1 MLGRVLGRALAA
13 VDDAVV
19 RVRRRH
25 RVFDHFWLAQER
37 YGEVLA
43 GRCAAAIAYYSFFA
57 LFAIGLL
64 AYSVFGFLL
73 SFNLDLFDAVRHYL
87 SQNMQIIDPNAIL
100 DSRGRVGLIGL
111 VGLLFSGI
119 GWVEAIRSSQR
130 LIWRLDQQPG
140 NLIIR
145 RLVDL
150 GVLLGIL
157 IMLAAS
163 IAAVDALEGLIGW
176 LAGGLS
182 FLTSAYAWLMQLML
196 NMLLGAALLVAVPR
210 LRMTLRR
217 VAPPVLQVGIGVTLL
232 NTAGRYVIGLAQ
244 HNPAY
249 TVVTGAVGL
258 LVYLYLLNQM
268 LLFAAAWAATSP
280 HGKVWD
286 YSGGPVENHDG
297 DRLHLA

>member
-1 MLGRVLGRALAA
+1 MLGRMLQA
-13 VDDAVV
+13 VDDTIDGA
-19 RVRRRH
+19 RRRS
-25 RVFDHFWLAQER
+25 RVFDHFWKAQER
-37 YGEVLA
+37 YNQVLA
-43 GRCAAAIAYYSFFA
+43 GRCAAALAYYSFFA

-111 VGLLFSGI
+111 VGLIFSGI

-130 LIWRLDQQPG
+130 LIWHLEQQPG
-140 NLIIR
+140 NVIIR

-150 GVLLGIL
+150 GVLVGIL

-163 IAAVDALEGLIGW
+163 IAAVDALEGLIDW
-176 LAGGLS
+176 LAGGLG
-182 FLTSAYAWLMQLML
+182 FLKTAYAWLMQLLL

-210 LRMTLRR
+210 LRMTMRR

-232 NTAGRYVIGLAQ
+232 NSVGRYIIGLAQ

-258 LVYLYLLNQM
+258 LVYLYALNRV